1 MACGTPMVSFKIG
14 GIPDLV
20 RPGVTGYLA
29 QPGDTQ
35 DFAQGII
42 QLLED
47 ENLRNCMREHCRS
60 IALEE
65 YSLELQ
71 AKRYIELYRQIL

>member
-1 MACGTPMVSFKIG
+1 
-14 GIPDLV
+14 V

-29 QPGDTQ
+29 TPEDAQ
-35 DFAQGII
+35 DFSNGIV

-47 ENLRNCMREHCRS
+47 EKLRDEMKQNCRA

-65 YSLELQ
+65 YPLELQ
-71 AKRYIELYRQIL
+71 AKRYIELYQHLQN